1 MRQPFA
7 HNLYIVL
14 DGCQVQ
20 VVLSPGRSTYVGTMA
35 AAGVIRRFL
44 MQSTASGWI
53 PFSGRAAYSTAT
65 TKQACSTRYYQPC
78 SGKEQTDGVISVN
91 GSRFSPFR
99 RYRTGPR
106 LRQELEPYGFRVHHQ
121 TGE

>member
-1 MRQPFA
+1 MDTILRT
-7 HNLYIVL
+7 
-14 DGCQVQ
+14 
-20 VVLSPGRSTYVGTMA
+20 GRVFDRYDE
-35 AAGVIRRFL
+35 
-44 MQSTASGWI
+44 ASLFD
-53 PFSGRAAYSTAT
+53 PAT
-65 TKQACSTRYYQPC
+65 DIYYQPC